1 MDRTRIYC
9 DIDDERDRQDARFGN
24 QMHSWPIW
32 AAILSEETGEVSEA
46 CLQAYWQEE
55 GCLAHLREE
64 LVQVAAV
71 AVQMLEKL
79 DSGDYVPGPASRD
92 ETAVG
97 VDPVSTRSTGG
108 R

>member
-1 MDRTRIYC
+1 MDRTRIYR

-46 CLQAYWQEE
+46 CLEAYWQEE
-55 GCLAHLREE
+55 GGINRLRAE
-64 LVQVAAV
+64 LIQVAAV

-79 DSGDYVPGPASRD
+79 DSGSYVPG
-92 ETAVG
+92 ETREI
-97 VDPVSTRSTGG
+97 DHTT
-108 R
+108 